1 MACFERSQLGD
12 SYLVSVLGM
21 LLYSG
26 FVPVA
31 DGNLA
36 ASIQLVVWLAQKA
49 LES

>member
-12 SYLVSVLGM
+12 FYWVSVLGM
-21 LLYSG
+21 FLYLG
-26 FVPVA
+26 IVPVA

-36 ASIQLVVWLAQKA
+36 ANIQPVVWLAQKA